1 MSSLIFDSDTQGLSV
16 VKEEEINEATGK
28 SEKKYKIRGVFST
41 IGEKNRNGRTYPRPL
56 WERNVAE
63 YQNEIKSGSI
73 NTLMEYEHPART
85 EVDPMKA
92 VSKITKLWI
101 EGPYVMGEA
110 VLLDNPQA
118 NQLKSLV
125 DNDVK
130 ISVSSRGVGSVRN
143 GIVESFKLITYDV
156 VPNPSD
162 YNATMNGMCEAQR
175 LCEGIVQGKSYEI
188 DNFGNIVEKTE
199 VTEEAKTEEVEE
211 TAEETVNENN
221 SEETVNE
228 NNSEEIVVE
237 NSKIEEVINSLREE
251 FKESISSLKESLK
264 PEKSEV
270 EITEEK
276 TEITENTDVN
286 KEEKITEEITLAQKQ
301 DAIRDLFENFLQKI

>member
-1 MSSLIFDSDTQGLSV
+1 MSSLMFDSDTQGLSV
-16 VKEEEINEATGK
+16 EKEEVINEATGK
-28 SEKKYKIRGVFST
+28 SEKKYKIKGIFST
-41 IGEKNRNGRTYPRPL
+41 IGEKNRNGRTYPREL
-56 WERNVAE
+56 WINEVNS
-63 YQNEIKSGSI
+63 YQNEIRSGSI

-92 VSKITKLWI
+92 VSKIEKLWI
-101 EGPYVMGEA
+101 DGAYVMGEA

-118 NQLKSLV
+118 NQLKSLI
-125 DNDVK
+125 DNGVK
-130 ISVSSRGVGSVRN
+130 ISVSSRGVGSVKN
-143 GIVESFKLITYDV
+143 GIVESFKLITYDI

-188 DNFGNIVEKTE
+188 DNFGNIVEKAE
-199 VTEEAKTEEVEE
+199 VTEEAAEVTEEVEE
-211 TAEETVNENN
+211 TVVENN

-228 NNSEEIVVE
+228 NNSEETVVE

-251 FKESISSLKESLK
+251 FKESFNSLKESLK

-276 TEITENTDVN
+276 TEEITENTDVN